1 MGDCFVTKGTFKN
14 KGLKGYYSPN
24 KKGAQSLTPLS
35 LSVIANVQL
44 IKSNSS
50 K

>member
-24 KKGAQSLTPLS
+24 KKGAQSLAPLS
-35 LSVIANVQL
+35 SLL
-44 IKSNSS
+44 IPKFHDSGNH
-50 K
+50 